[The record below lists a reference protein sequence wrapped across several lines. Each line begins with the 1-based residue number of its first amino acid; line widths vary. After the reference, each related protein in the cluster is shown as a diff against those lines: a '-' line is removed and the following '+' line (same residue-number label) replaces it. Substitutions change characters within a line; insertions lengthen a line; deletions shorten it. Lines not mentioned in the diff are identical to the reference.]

1 MKTTANTNSYS
12 HTGTATKT
20 KTSAGI
26 GMLNSRE
33 TPVKPNSTLPPTKK
47 IPAYY
52 HRVAPKHKSYIPFC
66 AIVATISDR

>member
-12 HTGTATKT
+12 HTGTTTKT

-26 GMLNSRE
+26 GMLNSWE

-47 IPAYY
+47 IPTFH
-52 HRVAPKHKSYIPFC
+52 HRVAPNHNSK
-66 AIVATISDR
+66 V